1 VTHDNIQAQQQ
12 SVALTDARF
21 QSGLTSALDVAQAEA
36 QLATTQSQV
45 PTLESAA
52 RQSIHRLGV
61 LLGQPPE
68 TLLDEL
74 TPERPIPAVPPEV
87 MVGLPSDLLR
97 RRPDVRRAEQ
107 ELAAATARIGV
118 ATADLF
124 PRFSL
129 TSNIV
134 GLQSADIADLAL
146 ASSRFW
152 TAGPTLSWPIFDAGR
167 IRANIEVQ
175 NAREEQALAQYE
187 KTVLTALEDVE
198 DALVAYAR
206 EQVRRGA
213 LMAAVE
219 ANQRATGL
227 ANERYIKG
235 LGDFLNVLEA
245 QRSLYDSQDQLVQ
258 SERTAVSDLIALY
271 KAIGGGWE
279 VDSRIQ

>member
-1 VTHDNIQAQQQ
+1 MMGWLRAAVG
-12 SVALTDARF
+12 VAL
-21 QSGLTSALDVAQAEA
+21 
-36 QLATTQSQV
+36 
-45 PTLESAA
+45 
-52 RQSIHRLGV
+52 
-61 LLGQPPE
+61 
-68 TLLDEL
+68 
-74 TPERPIPAVPPEV
+74 
-87 MVGLPSDLLR
+87 
-97 RRPDVRRAEQ
+97 
-107 ELAAATARIGV
+107 
-118 ATADLF
+118 
-124 PRFSL
+124 
-129 TSNIV
+129 
-134 GLQSADIADLAL
+134 IADLAL

-187 KTVLTALEDVE
+187 KAVLTALEDVE

-258 SERTAVSDLIALY
+258 SERTVVSDLIAL
-271 KAIGGGWE
+271 
-279 VDSRIQ
+279 